1 METKQSIRKQVRRLR
16 DQQTAVEIE
25 EKSRMI
31 CERIAGTEQ
40 FQKAECIYTYVGC
53 KNEVMTQPLIETA
66 WKLGKRVA
74 VPKVCG
80 RDMIFGVLTNF
91 EQLEEGYFG
100 IPEPT
105 ELIPAEDEY
114 ALMIMPGVAFDRM
127 RRRVGYGGGFYDRY
141 LAAHT
146 HHMTIAA
153 AFEFQ
158 LFEEVPWE
166 DTDILPQMLVTESG
180 IYK

>member
-1 METKQSIRKQVRRLR
+1 METKQGIRKQIRRLR
-16 DQQTAVEIE
+16 DGQTPEEIF

-53 KNEVMTQPLIETA
+53 KNEVMTQTLIETA
-66 WKLGKRVA
+66 WRLGKRVA

-80 RDMIFGVLTNF
+80 RDMVFGLLTDF
-91 EQLEEGYFG
+91 AQLKEGYFG
-100 IPEPT
+100 IPEPE
-105 ELIPAEDEY
+105 ELIPAGEEE
-114 ALMIMPGVAFDRM
+114 ALMIMPGVAFDRL

-158 LFEEVPWE
+158 VLEEVPWE
-166 DTDILPQMLVTESG
+166 DTDIVPRMLVTENG
-180 IYK
+180 IY